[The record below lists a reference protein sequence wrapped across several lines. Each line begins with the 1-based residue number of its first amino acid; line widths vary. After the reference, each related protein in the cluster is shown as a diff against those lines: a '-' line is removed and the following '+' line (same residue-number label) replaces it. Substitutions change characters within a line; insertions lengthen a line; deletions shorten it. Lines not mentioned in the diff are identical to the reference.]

1 MHGPN
6 KAESMKALAG
16 ILGTH
21 AAMAGVL
28 TLIADPLRYIGG
40 AYDIATGAPKF
51 HDYQNDVRSFLASTF
66 GPQVAEIMARGLP
79 HAAGMDLHRRV
90 GLANLLEVPEMEA
103 FNKKGAGEV
112 LLGLATGATGEN
124 LQNLVDG
131 ASKFLHGDWGG
142 TMKAMAPRPFRDI
155 YKGISAATEGIK
167 DSTGKVIMSP
177 DKVGISGGITQALG
191 IQPSQVSEFRE
202 KRAAILEARQEQ
214 SATHTQLSNAW
225 LANPAKRSEI
235 WQQIQQFNRDP
246 RNAGSRITQSQLLQ
260 TQNQRRKDETTGSA
274 GLRVPR
280 KGAQQLIQAG
290 AFANVQ

>member
-1 MHGPN
+1 
-6 KAESMKALAG
+6 
-16 ILGTH
+16 
-21 AAMAGVL
+21 
-28 TLIADPLRYIGG
+28 
-40 AYDIATGAPKF
+40 
-51 HDYQNDVRSFLASTF
+51 
-66 GPQVAEIMARGLP
+66 
-79 HAAGMDLHRRV
+79 
-90 GLANLLEVPEMEA
+90 
-103 FNKKGAGEV
+103 V

-155 YKGISAATEGIK
+155 YKGIDAATEGIK

-202 KRAAILEARQEQ
+202 KRAAIREAKDEQ

-225 LANPAKRSEI
+225 LANPAKRPEI
-235 WQQIQQFNRDP
+235 WQKIQAFNRDN
-246 RNAGSRITQSQLLQ
+246 RGVAITRDQLMRTL
-260 TQNQRRKDETTGSA
+260 NQRRKDDASGSA
-274 GLRVPR
+274 GLRLPR